1 MYIDLMLIKK
11 NLWLLLTN
19 EVNLFIFSFLF
30 LLPIIG
36 PDKMM
41 MMMMITQAD
50 QKKGETLSII
60 SIWECYS
67 DNVLN
72 GLSCYENQ
80 ESTMLCVCFFYYYW

>member
-1 MYIDLMLIKK
+1 MYIDLMLIKKK

-30 LLPIIG
+30 FVTHYRSRQNDDDDDHPSR
-36 PDKMM
+36 P
-41 MMMMITQAD
+41 
-50 QKKGETLSII
+50 KKGETLSII